1 MPSPSWR
8 GCVPRVSGR
17 RACRYLWTDAFGLV
31 LLVSLY
37 VESGERRYLDQ
48 AESLVAEVVRV
59 LGRARGLR
67 IGEAPDRD
75 GQYFHYIAM
84 WLYGL
89 AILGRHIADYR
100 SLGVE
105 LVRQIH
111 GAFVVAGP
119 RRHLEDERG
128 PERSLP
134 GLRIWGARCL

>member
-1 MPSPSWR
+1 MTAWTDAPYAISKLAWM
-8 GCVPRVSGR
+8 
-17 RACRYLWTDAFGLV
+17 RAQGIWSTGLRYLWTDAFGLI

-37 VESGERRYLDQ
+37 GESGERKSVDQ

-59 LGRARGLR
+59 LGRPRGLR

-89 AILGRHIADYR
+89 GILGQHIADYR
-100 SLGVE
+100 SLGVR

-111 GAFVVAGP
+111 DAFVQP
-119 RRHLEDERG
+119 SRG
-128 PERSLP
+128 V
-134 GLRIWGARCL
+134 IW